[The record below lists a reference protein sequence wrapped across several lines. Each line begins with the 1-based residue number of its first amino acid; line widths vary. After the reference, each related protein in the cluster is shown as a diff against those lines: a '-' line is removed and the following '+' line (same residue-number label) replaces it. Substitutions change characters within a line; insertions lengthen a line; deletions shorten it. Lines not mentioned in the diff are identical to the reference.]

1 MFVKVKTFL
10 LTISLFFIRRVDS
23 KESSL
28 LDKLVIECDTELE
41 VQKIQDYSTQYR
53 RVGERGEGQAP
64 KSWRLF
70 LERRDQKEKIHYM

>member
-41 VQKIQDYSTQYR
+41 V
-53 RVGERGEGQAP
+53 
-64 KSWRLF
+64 
-70 LERRDQKEKIHYM
+70 